1 MQFFS
6 EETKQLVIDTLRDN
20 KGDEARTAQQLGLS
34 EAQVRWV
41 DVIVNK
47 KFDMNVVGKGR
58 PELQPYIV
66 AIRDRNF
73 EPVWDNE
80 NPKIIKAREL
90 YDEGVVEMATGI
102 DGDNII
108 LYAIPRRFKDEDRP
122 PYFSAEDEEE
132 TND

>member
-6 EETKQLVIDTLRDN
+6 EETKQLVMDTLRDN
-20 KGDEARTAQQLGLS
+20 KGDIPRTAHHLGMS
-34 EAQVRWV
+34 EAQIRWV

-47 KFDMNVVGKGR
+47 KFDLTVVGKGR

-73 EPVWDNE
+73 EPVWDND

-90 YDEGVVEMATGI
+90 YDEGVVELTTGI
-102 DGDNII
+102 DGDNMI
-108 LYAIPRRFKDEDRP
+108 LYAIPRRFKDIDRL
-122 PYFSAEDEEE
+122 PYFSAEEEE
-132 TND
+132 ENV

>member
-20 KGDEARTAQQLGLS
+20 KGDERLTAHQLGLT

-47 KFDMNVVGKGR
+47 KFDVSIVGKGR

-66 AIRDRNF
+66 AIRDKNF
-73 EPVWDNE
+73 EPVWDNT
-80 NPKIIKAREL
+80 NPKIQKARDL
-90 YDEGVVEMATGI
+90 YDEGKVEVLTGV
-102 DGDNII
+102 DGDNVI
-108 LYAIPRRFKDEDRP
+108 LYAIPRRFPDEDRGV
-122 PYFSAEDEEE
+122 YFAHIEEE
-132 TND
+132 VND